1 MITRNTCIALAVL
14 ILGLPGLTLFSA
26 CSAPNTE
33 PEPRA
38 AIIDQLGTLFPNQA
52 FIEQTT
58 RELEEYGFKV
68 DVYPGDAVTVDLYR
82 ELPAYGYKL
91 IIFRVH
97 SGLLGVDPKVINRT
111 WLYTNE
117 LYSKTSHLVEQLDDQ
132 VTYAKTTD
140 DAPWCFAISAK
151 FIEKSVEGRFNGTA
165 IIMMG
170 CDGLHFED
178 MAQSFIRKG
187 ASAYIAW
194 DASVMLDY
202 VDGATSFLVKDL
214 CSVELTVKEALA
226 RTMNEK
232 GRDPRY
238 GSVLKHYPKESA
250 SKTLRQLIE

>member
-1 MITRNTCIALAVL
+1 MKRSLCIALAVL
-14 ILGLPGLTLFSA
+14 ILDLPGLTLFSA
-26 CSAPNTE
+26 CSATGPE
-33 PEPRA
+33 PQPRA
-38 AIIDQLGTLFPNQA
+38 AVVDQLGTLFPNQA
-52 FIEQTT
+52 FIEQMT

-97 SGLLGVDPKVINRT
+97 SGLLGVDPKVTNRT

-117 LYSKTSHLVEQLDDQ
+117 PYSKTSHLVEQLDDQ
-132 VTYAKTTD
+132 VTYARTRA
-140 DAPWCFAISAK
+140 DAPWCFAISAE
-151 FIEKSVEGRFNGTA
+151 FIDKSVEEQFDNTV

-178 MAQSFIRKG
+178 VAQAFIQRG

-202 VDGATSFLVKDL
+202 VDVATSVLIDKL
-214 CSVELTVKEALA
+214 CSDELTIKEAVA
-226 RTMNEK
+226 QTMAEK
-232 GRDPRY
+232 GPDPRY
-238 GSVLKHYPKESA
+238 NSVLKYYPRQSA
-250 SKTLRQLIE
+250 LKTLSQLIE